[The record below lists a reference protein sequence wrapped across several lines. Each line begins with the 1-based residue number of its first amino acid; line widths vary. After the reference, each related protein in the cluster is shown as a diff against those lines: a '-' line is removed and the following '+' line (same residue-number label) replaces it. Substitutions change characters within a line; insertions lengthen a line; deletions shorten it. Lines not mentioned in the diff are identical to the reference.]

1 MERRDAIRAI
11 GTAAAI
17 ALVPADARAVWL
29 RVLAGQRAA
38 AGLTVAQLALVTA
51 LGDTII
57 PRTDSPSASDVGV
70 PAWIDLMVDDYYTS
84 DERAQLIAGIA
95 AIDERAMRE
104 GGATFAVL
112 APDARERVMQAL
124 DRPADR
130 QAPDARAYSRLKGLV
145 IHGYFTS
152 ERVQRDVLRVEI
164 MPGRF
169 EGAAPMPAPRR
180 GS

>member
-70 PAWIDLMVDDYYTS
+70 PAWIDLMVDDYYT
-84 DERAQLIAGIA
+84 
-95 AIDERAMRE
+95 
-104 GGATFAVL
+104 
-112 APDARERVMQAL
+112 
-124 DRPADR
+124 
-130 QAPDARAYSRLKGLV
+130 
-145 IHGYFTS
+145 YF
-152 ERVQRDVLRVEI
+152 LYLLH
-164 MPGRF
+164 F
-169 EGAAPMPAPRR
+169 
-180 GS
+180 